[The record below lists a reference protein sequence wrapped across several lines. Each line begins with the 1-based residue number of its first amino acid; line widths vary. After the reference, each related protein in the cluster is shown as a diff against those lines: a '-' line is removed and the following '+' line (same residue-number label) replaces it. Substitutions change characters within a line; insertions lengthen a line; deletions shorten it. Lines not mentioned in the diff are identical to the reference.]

1 MTHTIDG
8 RFVCKQ
14 ALSKREQLLMLEIGA
29 DSIDTASGF
38 VNYVSE
44 EYGFSKSSIWYN
56 LNRLKEQ
63 SLVEFASKDEIGKP
77 LTLTKA
83 GRGALAGFENAR
95 SELLTYFSNAMMQKV
110 GAFGRACAGRAFG

>member
-1 MTHTIDG
+1 
-8 RFVCKQ
+8 
-14 ALSKREQLLMLEIGA
+14 MLEIGA